1 LDLFNKLMKTSVKR
15 YIKDNPILTAPL
27 NFEVIAVLKAKKI
40 RLNKITVINV
50 HNYLINID
58 DTLDQNAIQ

>member
-1 LDLFNKLMKTSVKR
+1 MKASVKR

-27 NFEVIAVLKAKKI
+27 NFQVIALMKAKRLLLHKI
-40 RLNKITVINV
+40 AVINV

-58 DTLDQNAIQ
+58 DILDGKVIE